1 MHNLKPKKHLGQHF
15 LTDPGYAK
23 RIVDMLKAPEDA
35 PVFEIGPG
43 QGVLTEFLIQQYS
56 RLALIEVDPDAVQWL
71 RSHFAKQNPQ
81 IIHTD
86 VLKWNMEEDIDAP
99 AYLIGNLPYNISSP
113 IFFQILENRNL
124 VKEGV
129 FMIQKEVAERIAAD
143 PGSKTYGILSV
154 LLGVYFDIEYGFSVP
169 PSVFRPPPKVV
180 SGVIRITRRDEE
192 EVVPFRNLKIVVK
205 TAFNQRRKTLRN
217 ALKSLD
223 FQDFLQKEE
232 MLKMRAEQLSKEDF
246 LVLAQNVIM

>member
-1 MHNLKPKKHLGQHF
+1 MARF
-15 LTDPGYAK
+15 
-23 RIVDMLKAPEDA
+23 
-35 PVFEIGPG
+35 
-43 QGVLTEFLIQQYS
+43 
-56 RLALIEVDPDAVQWL
+56 
-71 RSHFAKQNPQ
+71 
-81 IIHTD
+81 
-86 VLKWNMEEDIDAP
+86 
-99 AYLIGNLPYNISSP
+99 
-113 IFFQILENRNL
+113 
-124 VKEGV
+124 
-129 FMIQKEVAERIAAD
+129 
-143 PGSKTYGILSV
+143 

-192 EVVPFRNLKIVVK
+192 EIVPFRNLKIVVK

-223 FQDFLQKEE
+223 FQDFPQKEE